1 MRTKKKRKEKKGPE
15 EKEGSRR
22 SILYSSNISTQDK
35 RTPLEKLKLAQCAHN
50 VVKNFMKYHKLLV
63 SDERYLQDFF
73 SRPGLNAHLDATPD
87 KKHVYDV
94 MLQYLIFSIVLTKQ
108 IRL

>member
-1 MRTKKKRKEKKGPE
+1 MSENQKKRKEKKGPE

-63 SDERYLQDFF
+63 SDEQKFQKFEFF
-73 SRPGLNAHLDATPD
+73 
-87 KKHVYDV
+87 
-94 MLQYLIFSIVLTKQ
+94 
-108 IRL
+108 

>member
-1 MRTKKKRKEKKGPE
+1 MSENQKKKERKKGKKRPE

-22 SILYSSNISTQDK
+22 SILYSSSISTQDK

-63 SDERYLQDFF
+63 SDERYLQDFLF
-73 SRPGLNAHLDATPD
+73 
-87 KKHVYDV
+87 
-94 MLQYLIFSIVLTKQ
+94 
-108 IRL
+108 

>member
-1 MRTKKKRKEKKGPE
+1 MSENQKGKKERKKKRPE

-63 SDERYLQDFF
+63 ILVSDKQYLQDFLF
-73 SRPGLNAHLDATPD
+73 
-87 KKHVYDV
+87 
-94 MLQYLIFSIVLTKQ
+94 
-108 IRL
+108 

>member
-1 MRTKKKRKEKKGPE
+1 MKTKKKKKEKKGKKERPE

-63 SDERYLQDFF
+63 
-73 SRPGLNAHLDATPD
+73 H
-87 KKHVYDV
+87 
-94 MLQYLIFSIVLTKQ
+94 
-108 IRL
+108 IR

>member
-1 MRTKKKRKEKKGPE
+1 MSENQKGKKERKKGKKKRPE

-50 VVKNFMKYHKLLV
+50 VV
-63 SDERYLQDFF
+63 
-73 SRPGLNAHLDATPD
+73 
-87 KKHVYDV
+87 
-94 MLQYLIFSIVLTKQ
+94 
-108 IRL
+108 